1 MLPWTDVLPQLHCCY
16 STSSSSYLSVSWHI
30 LVPTTHTVKKGP
42 LHVTILIYTDT
53 CLLKTVGRLLIYWIT
68 CSNTHLSSHLQHPS
82 MATVIRPGFKAT
94 PPTVLQ
100 MLKYQIQQ
108 YQRLH
113 IWYCKR
119 KNTSGYANT
128 VQQFQCIH
136 SISYN
141 SISNCKTYRQY
152 IGHKICFTLF
162 YQECESPV
170 SDTTNLW
177 NDKDIKPFK
186 VQHIGSIAWSLR
198 KAAFF
203 SNYISMYVC
212 VFWI

>member
-1 MLPWTDVLPQLHCCY
+1 MLKMCYLELVSFLNCSCCY

-30 LVPTTHTVKKGP
+30 LVPTTYTVTKGR
-42 LHVTILIYTDT
+42 LHLTILIYTDT
-53 CLLKTVGRLLIYWIT
+53 CLLKTVGRLFKYWLT
-68 CSNTHLSSHLQHPS
+68 CSNTHLSSYLQNSS

-94 PPTVLQ
+94 SPTVLQ

-119 KNTSGYANT
+119 KNISGYANT
-128 VQQFQCIH
+128 VQQFWCIH
-136 SISYN
+136 SISFN
-141 SISNCKTYRQY
+141 CISNCRSYRQY
-152 IGHKICFTLF
+152 IGHQIRFTLL
-162 YQECESPV
+162 YKECESPG

-186 VQHIGSIAWSLR
+186 VQHTCSIA
-198 KAAFF
+198 
-203 SNYISMYVC
+203 
-212 VFWI
+212 